1 MIKAAVLNLL
11 KFLAQK
17 NFHWLRQAVSVLT
30 CECPV
35 EAKIFLD
42 CQIVSY

>member
-30 CECPV
+30 YERLI
-35 EAKIFLD
+35 EAEIFLD
-42 CQIVSY
+42 CQIVSS